1 MRDQASGSAPMPAEV
16 VARVADRFRALAEP
30 SRLQLLQALRG
41 GEAAVGELVARTGLS
56 QANVSKHLGILLA
69 AGFVARRR
77 SGLFVHYRL
86 ADRDVLR
93 LCDIVCGRLEREL
106 ETRRRE
112 VGRPEGRRVGRSGR

>member
-1 MRDQASGSAPMPAEV
+1 MRDQASGSAPMPAQV